1 MNTIK
6 ISDISLRISDQAFS
20 SSLSFKEKLEIAKLL
35 EKLDVDVI
43 ETGYVTED
51 AADAVLMRTLASTIK
66 KATISAPVYPDT
78 ASVQRTFDAMQKAQ
92 SKRINLIT
100 STSTVQMEY
109 IYHMKS
115 KVMLEK
121 IAECVKLAASLGAE
135 VEFTAED
142 ATRSDKDFL
151 ISAITTAV
159 EAGATVVTLCDAT
172 GEMLAEEIYAFVTS
186 IKESC
191 PALANVSLSFE
202 CKDNLGLASAAC
214 LAAAKAG
221 AEQIKVASCGITGY
235 ASLEKFMHI
244 LQVRRETLGIVSGI
258 KYTELQRTC
267 QRLEALTGHTG
278 RLTAAD
284 DEGEEKTE
292 LTTDS
297 DMTTVRRRLSAL
309 GYDVSDED
317 MARIYTL
324 FMELAA
330 KKRVEDR
337 DLEALVAESAR
348 QVAPTY
354 TLESFVINSGSSISS
369 TAFIQVNRKGVPL
382 QTVSIGDGPID
393 AAFLAI
399 DQLLGHHFELEDFR
413 IQAVTEGR
421 EAQGDAVVKLRAG
434 GKLYSGRG
442 LSTDII
448 EASIRAY
455 LSAVNKIVYEENA
468 R

>member
-6 ISDISLRISDQAFS
+6 ISDISLRVSDQALS

-43 ETGYVTED
+43 ETGYVTEE

-66 KATISAPVYPDT
+66 SSVLSAPVYPDT
-78 ASVQRTFDAMQKAQ
+78 ASVRRTFDALQKAQ
-92 SKRINLIT
+92 SKRINLIVP
-100 STSTVQMEY
+100 TSTVQMEY
-109 IYHMKS
+109 IYHMKA

-121 IAECVKLAASLGAE
+121 IAECIRLAAELGVEA
-135 VEFTAED
+135 EFTAED
-142 ATRSDKDFL
+142 ATRSDRDFL
-151 ISAITTAV
+151 ISAINTAV
-159 EAGATVVTLCDAT
+159 ECGATIVTLCDTT
-172 GEMLAEEIYAFVTS
+172 GEMLAEEIGAFVS
-186 IKESC
+186 ELKASC
-191 PALANVSLSFE
+191 PALEGVTLSFE
-202 CKDNLGLASAAC
+202 CKDNLGLASSAC
-214 LAAAKAG
+214 LAAANAG
-221 AEQIKVASCGITGY
+221 VKQIKVASCGITGY
-235 ASLEKFMHI
+235 TSLEKFMHI
-244 LQVRRETLGIVSGI
+244 LQVRRETLGFESGL

-267 QRLEALTGHTG
+267 QRLETLTGHSG
-278 RLTAAD
+278 RLSAS
-284 DEGEEKTE
+284 DEGDEKIE

-317 MARIYTL
+317 MAKIYTL

-330 KKRVEDR
+330 KKKVDDR
-337 DLEALVAESAR
+337 DLEALVAENAR

-354 TLESFVINSGSSISS
+354 QLESFVINSGSSISS

-399 DQLLGHHFELEDFR
+399 DQLLGHHFELEDCR

-421 EAQGDAVVKLRAG
+421 EAQGDAVVKLRANG
-434 GKLYSGRG
+434 RLYSGRG

>member
-6 ISDISLRISDQAFS
+6 ISDISLRISDEALS

-43 ETGYVTED
+43 ETGYVTEE
-51 AADAVLMRTLASTIK
+51 AADAVLMRTLASTVK
-66 KATISAPVYPDT
+66 GAVLSAPVSPDT
-78 ASVQRTFDAMQKAQ
+78 ASVQRTWDALQKAQ
-92 SKRINLIT
+92 NKRLNLIAP
-100 STSTVQMEY
+100 TSTVQMEY
-109 IYHMKS
+109 ICHMKS

-151 ISAITTAV
+151 SAAITTAV
-159 EAGATVVTLCDAT
+159 ECGATVVTLCDAT
-172 GEMLAEEIYAFVTS
+172 GEMLPEEVSAFITEL
-186 IKESC
+186 KAAC
-191 PALANVSLSFE
+191 PALEGVQLSFE
-202 CKDNLGLASAAC
+202 CKDSLGLASGVC

-221 AEQIKVASCGITGY
+221 ANQIKVASCGITGY
-235 ASLEKFMHI
+235 TSLEKFMHI
-244 LQVRRETLGIVSGI
+244 LQVRRDTLGFESGI

-278 RLTAAD
+278 RLSAAD
-284 DEGEEKTE
+284 ESEEKTE

-297 DMTTVRRRLSAL
+297 DMTTVRRRLSTL

-330 KKRVEDR
+330 KKKVDDR

-354 TLESFVINSGSSISS
+354 QLESFVINSGSSISS

-421 EAQGDAVVKLRAG
+421 EAQGDAVVKLRAN

-455 LSAVNKIVYEENA
+455 LSAVNKIVHEENA

>member
-1 MNTIK
+1 
-6 ISDISLRISDQAFS
+6 
-20 SSLSFKEKLEIAKLL
+20 
-35 EKLDVDVI
+35 
-43 ETGYVTED
+43 
-51 AADAVLMRTLASTIK
+51 
-66 KATISAPVYPDT
+66 
-78 ASVQRTFDAMQKAQ
+78 
-92 SKRINLIT
+92 
-100 STSTVQMEY
+100 
-109 IYHMKS
+109 
-115 KVMLEK
+115 
-121 IAECVKLAASLGAE
+121 
-135 VEFTAED
+135 
-142 ATRSDKDFL
+142 
-151 ISAITTAV
+151 
-159 EAGATVVTLCDAT
+159 
-172 GEMLAEEIYAFVTS
+172 
-186 IKESC
+186 
-191 PALANVSLSFE
+191 
-202 CKDNLGLASAAC
+202 
-214 LAAAKAG
+214 
-221 AEQIKVASCGITGY
+221 
-235 ASLEKFMHI
+235 
-244 LQVRRETLGIVSGI
+244 
-258 KYTELQRTC
+258 
-267 QRLEALTGHTG
+267 
-278 RLTAAD
+278 
-284 DEGEEKTE
+284 
-292 LTTDS
+292 
-297 DMTTVRRRLSAL
+297 
-309 GYDVSDED
+309 
-317 MARIYTL
+317 
-324 FMELAA
+324 MELAA